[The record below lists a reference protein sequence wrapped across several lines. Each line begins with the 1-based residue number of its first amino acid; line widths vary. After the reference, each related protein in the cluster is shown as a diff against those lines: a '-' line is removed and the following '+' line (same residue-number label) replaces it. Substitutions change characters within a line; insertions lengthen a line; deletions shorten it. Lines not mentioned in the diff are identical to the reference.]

1 MSASDTYFRKYL
13 LQFKKPAGTSR
24 GVMHK
29 KETYFIIKQG
39 HDGKFGI
46 GECGIFRGLSVD
58 DRVNYEDMLQQV
70 CNKWDEYKDHPEYL
84 NDWPSIQFGLEQCVR
99 SFESEGSAFTLFDT
113 SFVKG
118 NEGIWTNGLIW
129 MGDPEYMRQQIET
142 KLREKFRC
150 IKLKIGALELE
161 EEIELIQFI
170 RESNG
175 GKAIEIRLDANGAF
189 SPRKAAKVLEKLSEY
204 NIHSIEQPI
213 KAGNLF
219 AMKELCENSPIP
231 IALDEELIGVH
242 NRNAKDDL
250 LSRLKPAYI
259 ILKPSLLGGFAACE
273 EWIDIAREHQIKW
286 WATSALESNI
296 GLNAIAQWVAQFNLK
311 LPQGLGT
318 GGLFTNNF
326 ISPLVMNGEELRT
339 DKHGE
344 WDVRRLFR

>member
-1 MSASDTYFRKYL
+1 MEEKPSKFDWMPMERFLHER
-13 LQFKKPAGTSR
+13 LQ
-24 GVMHK
+24 
-29 KETYFIIKQG
+29 
-39 HDGKFGI
+39 
-46 GECGIFRGLSVD
+46 
-58 DRVNYEDMLQQV
+58 
-70 CNKWDEYKDHPEYL
+70 
-84 NDWPSIQFGLEQCVR
+84 
-99 SFESEGSAFTLFDT
+99 
-113 SFVKG
+113 
-118 NEGIWTNGLIW
+118 
-129 MGDPEYMRQQIET
+129 
-142 KLREKFRC
+142 
-150 IKLKIGALELE
+150 
-161 EEIELIQFI
+161 
-170 RESNG
+170 
-175 GKAIEIRLDANGAF
+175 
-189 SPRKAAKVLEKLSEY
+189 KVLEKLSEY

-213 KAGNLF
+213 KAGNLL